1 MAVDGQSLDTRTLG
15 DRANGRRQRSDRR
28 VQPERRFNDPAA
40 RLRLALSAFPEPVAP
55 HGMHSGSL
63 LRFQ

>member
-1 MAVDGQSLDTRTLG
+1 MTIDGQSLDTRTFG
-15 DRANGRRQRSDRR
+15 DRADGRRQRSDRR
-28 VQPERRFNDPAA
+28 VQLDRRFNDPAA

-55 HGMHSGSL
+55 HRMHSGGL